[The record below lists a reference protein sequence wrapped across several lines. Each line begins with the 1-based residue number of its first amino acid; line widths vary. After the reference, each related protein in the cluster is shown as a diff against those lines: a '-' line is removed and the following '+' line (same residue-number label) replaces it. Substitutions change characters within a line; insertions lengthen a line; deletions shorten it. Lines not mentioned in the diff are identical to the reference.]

1 MTEIN
6 GSFISRE
13 ILPSKFDTL
22 MCNIWWLCRRIAR
35 KQTANISAYPCT
47 LSTLIRMQ
55 TIKRRPFRHKK
66 TKIHPTL
73 SNCPFGPCTMM
84 TNMML
89 RCIGSFTLLKL
100 EDVEWFS
107 ASNWKKLAGE
117 YPQPDTTLLIVLV
130 PYHASKISS
139 VMNTGMVLAGSADTH
154 TFCQRFCIVKKGD
167 LLNMR
172 FFEQEFFGE
181 RVNFNTNFSETVRFL
196 QNFSKT

>member
-107 ASNWKKLAGE
+107 ASNWKKLICE
-117 YPQPDTTLLIVLV
+117 YPQPYMIVLIVLDTDKSDQQCHEHWHGSSGLGRHSHLSPQIQIIQFWELYV
-130 PYHASKISS
+130 IVILSKYSW
-139 VMNTGMVLAGSADTH
+139 
-154 TFCQRFCIVKKGD
+154 KW
-167 LLNMR
+167 
-172 FFEQEFFGE
+172 
-181 RVNFNTNFSETVRFL
+181 
-196 QNFSKT
+196 